1 MQKQWSQSDI
11 RFLLLIAQRSNSL
24 DIKASNPLN
33 IHEMSKN
40 DWLEFPSTPKKWLS
54 VSKEFPH
61 CLKMTQNVSYFNS
74 KIQTIFDNYARWNHH
89 KSFELQAPLTFWVPE
104 RFKAW
109 NQNIIIKYEPSDH
122 NLIFKWFNFIVFL
135 MWNVIKLRPIM
146 WFSNTVVSVTNDALT
161 KDLVFATSGSLMHY
175 FDRNL
180 ST

>member
-74 KIQTIFDNYARWNHH
+74 KIQTIFDNYARWNHY
-89 KSFELQAPLTFWVPE
+89 KSFELQAPLTFWVPDI
-104 RFKAW
+104 FQAW
-109 NQNIIIKYEPSDH
+109 NQNLIMKYVLPDQFLSHET
-122 NLIFKWFNFIVFL
+122 NRFI
-135 MWNVIKLRPIM
+135 
-146 WFSNTVVSVTNDALT
+146 
-161 KDLVFATSGSLMHY
+161 
-175 FDRNL
+175 
-180 ST
+180 

>member
-122 NLIFKWFNFIVFL
+122 NLVFKWFNFILSFYFL
-135 MWNVIKLRPIM
+135 RHICSYFCWTICETKREIDSINCQLEKFIKM
-146 WFSNTVVSVTNDALT
+146 V
-161 KDLVFATSGSLMHY
+161 
-175 FDRNL
+175 
-180 ST
+180 